1 MTKIKKLFI
10 YYSLTGNGDLVA
22 KKLEK
27 TCNIRKIKIKKE
39 LPESF
44 ALKMIVG
51 GFKAV
56 INYKEK
62 LIDFDNNIN
71 NYDEII
77 IGTPIWND
85 RISTPVATA
94 LRKLKLNNK
103 KLTFILYSGG
113 GEANYAREYIN
124 KRYKDAKIIELKEPK
139 KYKNELDK
147 LNI

>member
-22 KKLEK
+22 KKLDK
-27 TCNIRKIKIKKE
+27 KCNIRKIKVKKE

-44 ALKMIVG
+44 ALKMIIG

-85 RISTPVATA
+85 RISTPVATV

-113 GEANYAREYIN
+113 GETNDAREYIN